1 MTGAPV
7 SNLRLVAAFAI
18 VALVWGS
25 TWLVI
30 KDQVS
35 AVPATW
41 TVSFRFALASI
52 AMAALALLRGESLRL
67 PAPAL
72 RLAALI
78 GIAQFT
84 CNFQLVYQAERY
96 LTSGI
101 VSVLYALLMVPNAL
115 AAWVFLRQPVSRRFL
130 CGSTIAIGGIALL
143 LLHEYRLAPPEGSIL
158 LGVALAFGGLAFA
171 SVANV
176 LQATPAAREVPLVP
190 MLTWAMIFG
199 AGADVVLA
207 LAVDG
212 APAFD
217 PRPQYWAGLVYL
229 AVIGS
234 VLTFPLYFLLIREL
248 GAGRAA
254 YNGVVVPIIAMAL
267 STLFEGYHWTW
278 LAAAGTVIAMVGLLI
293 ALSGRQQR
301 A

>member
-1 MTGAPV
+1 MTGVRP
-7 SNLRLVAAFAI
+7 SSLRLIAAFSI
-18 VALVWGS
+18 VALIWGS

-35 AVPATW
+35 VVPATW
-41 TVSFRFALASI
+41 TVAFRFILAGI
-52 AMAALALLRGESLRL
+52 AMAGLAALRGESLRL
-67 PAPAL
+67 PPSAL

-84 CNFQLVYQAERY
+84 CNFQLVYQSERH

-101 VSVLYALLMVPNAL
+101 VAVLYALLMVPNAL

-130 CGSTIAIGGIALL
+130 AGSAIAIAGIALL
-143 LLHEYRLAPPEGSIL
+143 LVHEYRLAPPEGSIL
-158 LGVALAFGGLAFA
+158 LGVALAFGGLVFA

-176 LQATPAAREVPLVP
+176 LQATPEARDVPLVP
-190 MLTWAMIFG
+190 MLAWAMIFG
-199 AGADVVLA
+199 ALADVVLA
-207 LAVDG
+207 LAIDG
-212 APAFD
+212 APVFD
-217 PRPQYWAGLVYL
+217 PRPQYWAGLAYL

-267 STLFEGYHWTW
+267 STLFEGYHWAL
-278 LAAAGTVIAMVGLLI
+278 LAAGGSALAMAGLLV
-293 ALSGRQQR
+293 ALSGRKQR